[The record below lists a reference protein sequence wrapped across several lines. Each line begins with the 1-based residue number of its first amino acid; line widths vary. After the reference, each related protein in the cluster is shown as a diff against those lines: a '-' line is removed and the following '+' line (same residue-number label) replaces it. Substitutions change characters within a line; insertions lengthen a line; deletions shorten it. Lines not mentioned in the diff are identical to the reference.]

1 MRNVLQPVKRR
12 VHQMIHAL
20 KQSSGLAAPGKSET
34 AGQTFCVGLRKH
46 DISRF
51 VSCSVWH
58 LISNQ

>member
-1 MRNVLQPVKRR
+1 
-12 VHQMIHAL
+12 MIHAL